1 MVATLL
7 TAGLAALIGVG
18 ALRVRGLLLAVST
31 FAFGL
36 AASQYFYNRPILSAG
51 QVESVPFLRTSF
63 FGLDVHSQR
72 TWYYVVLVALVI
84 AVMITSRLRRTGI
97 GRTTIG
103 VRDNPEGASGY
114 TVEPDVGEAP
124 HVRARGRDRRPRR
137 ARCSPARCRACR

>member
-1 MVATLL
+1 M
-7 TAGLAALIGVG
+7 
-18 ALRVRGLLLAVST
+18 RGLLLAVST

-51 QVESVPFLRTSF
+51 QVESVPFLRTNF
-63 FGLDVHSQR
+63 FGLDVQSQR
-72 TWYYVVLVALVI
+72 TYYYVVLVALVL

-124 HVRARGRDRRPRR
+124 HVRARRRDRRPRGR
-137 ARCSPARCRACR
+137 AARRLAAERAAAHVTSASRTRSCSWRSW